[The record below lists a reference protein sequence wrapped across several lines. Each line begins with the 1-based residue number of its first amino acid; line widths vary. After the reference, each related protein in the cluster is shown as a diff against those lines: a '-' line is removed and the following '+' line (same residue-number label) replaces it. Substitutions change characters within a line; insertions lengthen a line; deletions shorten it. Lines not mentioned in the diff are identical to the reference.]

1 MSRDSEPVLAP
12 LRLLLNLSRPPVAK
26 SQMKSRALAVAQK
39 RLEITRLKKQRRKKK
54 TKNVRGKRQQISA
67 KDAQKGAAERVS

>member
-12 LRLLLNLSRPPVAK
+12 LRLLLNLSRPPVVK

-39 RLEITRLKKQRRKKK
+39 RLEITRPKKQRRKKK